1 MKLAGMEQANW
12 LSRESWGGEL
22 RSKRGHSHESED
34 RPFRIEGRKPRIRVL
49 LVDDHRVLREGIAGL
64 LKQEPDIE
72 VVGQASDGVCA
83 IEMARSLHPDVILMD
98 VTMPRMSGIEATRRI
113 CHEMPGVRVVGL
125 SMHEDQEMGAAM
137 RRAGAADYL
146 VKDGPS
152 HTLVSA
158 IRRN

>member
-1 MKLAGMEQANW
+1 MQLARTDERWTPEKA
-12 LSRESWGGEL
+12 WGSEH
-22 RSKRGHSHESED
+22 RSKRAHAQEPEGG
-34 RPFRIEGRKPRIRVL
+34 FRRCDSRKSRIRVL

-83 IEMARSLHPDVILMD
+83 IEMARSLRPDVILMD

-113 CHEMPGVRVVGL
+113 THEMPSVRIVGL

-152 HTLVSA
+152 QTLVSA